1 MTKDLVALQR
11 ISYESNDIYN
21 DLLRKNLTSVI
32 LPFITKD
39 LNGSPVH
46 FIKEDITFES
56 LEFKKENKL
65 KEENTPKDF
74 VNKISG
80 ENSEYSKYIQSIENI
95 KFEKI
100 RKYCENLSKDN
111 SADEMQ
117 KYLAL
122 NGKMHK
128 ALIYSSL
135 EVFIEKLNTETITI
149 IDWGCD
155 QGIASIL
162 VLDYIKEK
170 QLDIKVSDVILI
182 DKDKKILSRAIT
194 QIEALAQDTI
204 KFTAIKSSDN
214 NISDKIK
221 SEKNNI
227 ILNLFANDKMPV
239 DFLDIDFDIS
249 DENYFLCVSNEN
261 KEFVDEVYVNIKDFL
276 NVQNL
281 SILDGKVGKFKKYER
296 IFFEQNTNDDPW
308 DIPF

>member
-1 MTKDLVALQR
+1 MTG
-11 ISYESNDIYN
+11 
-21 DLLRKNLTSVI
+21 I
-32 LPFITKD
+32 LGGKERWEGKREENPFK
-39 LNGSPVH
+39 
-46 FIKEDITFES
+46 KENITFES

-155 QGIASIL
+155 QGIASML

-182 DKDKKILSRAIT
+182 DKDKKVLSRAIS

-204 KFTAIKSSDN
+204 KFTAINSSDN
-214 NISDKIK
+214 NISDKIA
-221 SEKNNI
+221 E
-227 ILNLFANDKMPV
+227 
-239 DFLDIDFDIS
+239 IS
-249 DENYFLCVSNEN
+249 GN
-261 KEFVDEVYVNIKDFL
+261 KINMF
-276 NVQNL
+276 
-281 SILDGKVGKFKKYER
+281 S
-296 IFFEQNTNDDPW
+296 
-308 DIPF
+308 